1 MKLRYIAIEGPIGVG
16 KSSLAR
22 LIAEEFEDARLLL
35 EEVESNPFLK
45 KFYESRED
53 YAFQTQIFFLLSRYR
68 LQVNMAQQ
76 ELFQQYTISDYI
88 FDKDRI
94 FANIN
99 LTDDELV
106 LYEQIYSMLDH
117 QVVRPDLVLYLQA
130 SPRILLERIKRR
142 GNEYEKGI
150 DLNYLEKICEAYSK
164 YFFHYSDTSLLVVNT
179 DGIDFVKNQGDF
191 DELLKEIRRFRR
203 GIQYFVPLGSR

>member
-150 DLNYLEKICEAYSK
+150 DLNYLEKICEAYNK

>member
-1 MKLRYIAIEGPIGVG
+1 MG

-150 DLNYLEKICEAYSK
+150 DLNYLEKICEAYNK